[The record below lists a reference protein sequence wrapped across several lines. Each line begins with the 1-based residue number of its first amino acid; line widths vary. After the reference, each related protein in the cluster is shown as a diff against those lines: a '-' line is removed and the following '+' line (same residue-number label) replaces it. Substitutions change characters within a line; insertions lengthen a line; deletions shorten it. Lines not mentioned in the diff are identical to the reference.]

1 MVAKMNK
8 IYFFAIK
15 NTEIFARLKILFYLC
30 TRKTTMAG

>member
-1 MVAKMNK
+1 MVANMDK